1 MLSSTISYLLRSMSS
16 PSIAELVGRLLAG
29 CIMLRYH
36 AMTSAVAA
44 RTKSA
49 AQRAGRR
56 GS

>member
-1 MLSSTISYLLRSMSS
+1 MLFLTISYLLRSMSS

-29 CIMLRYH
+29 YIMLRYH
-36 AMTSAVAA
+36 AVTLAVAA

-56 GS
+56 SS

>member
-1 MLSSTISYLLRSMSS
+1 MLSSTISFLLRSMSS
-16 PSIAELVGRLLAG
+16 PSIAELVGCLLAS

-36 AMTSAVAA
+36 AVTSAVAA

-49 AQRAGRR
+49 AQRVGRR

>member
-1 MLSSTISYLLRSMSS
+1 MSS
-16 PSIAELVGRLLAG
+16 PSIAELVGRLLAS

-36 AMTSAVAA
+36 AVTLAVAA